1 MNIKFILSRLSV
13 SAIAVALSI
22 GIAGCDDLFRD
33 READEAL
40 RDKKQIKGITF
51 FSGSEHSEHIKKF
64 TKDDI
69 VEPAQEEKAKPT
81 FEESVKAAGNG
92 NADMQ
97 LELGWRYFNGT
108 DTETNFVK
116 AAECFHKAAEQ
127 GNREAQFNIGS
138 MYAEG
143 IGVEKNWAEATAW
156 FTKAAAQGHATAKA
170 NLCVMYA
177 EGIGVEKNPAE
188 AEKYLNDA
196 VVTFEDFDPDDI
208 DDMGCRAAYMWRRVV
223 SEMYPLSGIL
233 RWRFH
238 TLCNNVWFEHSVSK
252 QWIHKL
258 TEHGRDDLALYFGDY
273 FYQYD
278 WKEAVKWYRVAAEN
292 QASRIGS
299 GKYVHLLSRIGFI
312 YDEGGYGVEEDNAE
326 AVKWYVKGVGIDKT
340 NASALRLANMY
351 FDGEGVNKD
360 PRMAVNLLYQILSP
374 YVLFKYED
382 SSVCRRLA
390 RCYIDGE
397 GVPENMFM
405 AAIWWLKAER
415 LNWILVFA
423 GLTGIIAIGSI
434 MIGGICFAIGSI
446 KKIFS

>member
-1 MNIKFILSRLSV
+1 
-13 SAIAVALSI
+13 
-22 GIAGCDDLFRD
+22 
-33 READEAL
+33 
-40 RDKKQIKGITF
+40 
-51 FSGSEHSEHIKKF
+51 
-64 TKDDI
+64 
-69 VEPAQEEKAKPT
+69 
-81 FEESVKAAGNG
+81 
-92 NADMQ
+92 
-97 LELGWRYFNGT
+97 
-108 DTETNFVK
+108 
-116 AAECFHKAAEQ
+116 
-127 GNREAQFNIGS
+127 
-138 MYAEG
+138 
-143 IGVEKNWAEATAW
+143 
-156 FTKAAAQGHATAKA
+156 
-170 NLCVMYA
+170 MYA

-196 VVTFEDFDPDDI
+196 VFVGREPEVTIPNDNISNDKLI
-208 DDMGCRAAYMWRRVV
+208 
-223 SEMYPLSGIL
+223 
-233 RWRFH
+233 WRFH
-238 TLCNNVWFEHSVSK
+238 SFRNNELFEHSISK

-258 TEHGRDDLALYFGDY
+258 AERGHVEAAIHLGDDCYKHHN
-273 FYQYD
+273 
-278 WKEAVKWYRVAAEN
+278 WEEAVKWYRAAAEN

-326 AVKWYVKGVGIDKT
+326 AVKWYVKAVGIDKA

-423 GLTGIIAIGSI
+423 GLTGIIAIGCI
-434 MIGGICFAIGSI
+434 MIGCICFAIGCI

>member
-13 SAIAVALSI
+13 CAIAVALSI

-81 FEESVKAAGNG
+81 FEEIVKAAGNG

-97 LELGWRYFNGT
+97 LEQGWRYFNGAGT
-108 DTETNFVK
+108 ATNFVK

-143 IGVEKNWAEATAW
+143 IGVEKNWAEAAAW
-156 FTKAAAQGHATAKA
+156 FTKAAAQGHGTAKA

-188 AEKYLNDA
+188 AETYLNDA
-196 VVTFEDFDPDDI
+196 VFVGREPEVTIPNANISNDELI
-208 DDMGCRAAYMWRRVV
+208 
-223 SEMYPLSGIL
+223 
-233 RWRFH
+233 WRFRSFR
-238 TLCNNVWFEHSVSK
+238 NNGLFEHPISK
-252 QWIHKL
+252 QWIYKL
-258 TEHGRDDLALYFGDY
+258 AERGHVEAAVHLGDDCYKY
-273 FYQYD
+273 YN
-278 WKEAVKWYRVAAEN
+278 WKDAVKWYRVAAEN
-292 QASRIGS
+292 KTSRIGS

-312 YDEGGYGVEEDNAE
+312 YDKGGYGVEEDNAE
-326 AVKWYVKGVGIDKT
+326 AIKWYSKAVGIDAVGI
-340 NASALRLANMY
+340 NASAALRLANMY

-360 PRMAVNLLYQILSP
+360 PRMAVNLLYQILS
-374 YVLFKYED
+374 KYED
-382 SSVCRRLA
+382 RNVCRRLA
-390 RCYIDGE
+390 HCYIDGE

-423 GLTGIIAIGSI
+423 GLTGVIAIGSI
-434 MIGGICFAIGSI
+434 MIVSFCFAIICI

>member
-1 MNIKFILSRLSV
+1 MNIKFILSRLSAC
-13 SAIAVALSI
+13 AIAVALSI
-22 GIAGCDDLFRD
+22 GIVGCDDLFRD

-40 RDKKQIKGITF
+40 RDKKQIKEITF
-51 FSGSEHSEHIKKF
+51 VSVHIKKF

-81 FEESVKAAGNG
+81 FEEIVKAAGNG

-97 LELGWRYFNGT
+97 LELGWRYFNGAGT
-108 DTETNFVK
+108 ATNFVK

-143 IGVEKNWAEATAW
+143 IGVEKNWTEAAAW
-156 FTKAAAQGHATAKA
+156 FTKAAAQGHAKAKA

-196 VVTFEDFDPDDI
+196 VVTLEDFGLDDI
-208 DDMGCRAAYMWRRVV
+208 DDMGRRAAYVWRRVV

-238 TLCNNVWFEHSVSK
+238 TLCNNAWFEHSISER
-252 QWIHKL
+252 WIHKL
-258 TEHGRDDLALYFGDY
+258 SERGRNDLALYFGDY
-273 FYQYD
+273 FYQRD
-278 WKEAVKWYRVAAEN
+278 WKEAVKWYRVAAEKMEIRTGRDMEKHV
-292 QASRIGS
+292 Q
-299 GKYVHLLSRIGFI
+299 LLSRIGFI
-312 YDEGGYGVEEDNAE
+312 YDKGGYGVDEDNAE
-326 AVKWYVKGVGIDKT
+326 AIKWYGKAVGIDKSE
-340 NASALRLANMY
+340 APALRLANMY

-360 PRMAVNLLYQILSP
+360 PLTAVNLLYQIL
-374 YVLFKYED
+374 ED
-382 SSVCRRLA
+382 SRSKYVDSDVCRRLA

-405 AAIWWLKAER
+405 AAIWWLKAGR

-423 GLTGIIAIGSI
+423 GLTGIIAIGSV
-434 MIGGICFAIGSI
+434 MIGSICFAIICI

>member
-13 SAIAVALSI
+13 CAIALAL
-22 GIAGCDDLFRD
+22 AANTANAKVLD
-33 READEAL
+33 RKVRVVTEKIE
-40 RDKKQIKGITF
+40 IK
-51 FSGSEHSEHIKKF
+51 EF

-69 VEPAQEEKAKPT
+69 VEPVQPA
-81 FEESVKAAGNG
+81 FEEIVKADGNG

-97 LELGWRYFNGT
+97 LKLGWRYFNGT
-108 DTETNFVK
+108 DTETNFDKAAEQFEFVEVEIIKDASSRASTATNFVK
-116 AAECFHKAAEQ
+116 AAECFQKAAEQ

-143 IGVEKNWAEATAW
+143 IGVEKNWTEAAAW
-156 FTKAAAQGHATAKA
+156 FAKAAAQGHGTAKA

-196 VVTFEDFDPDDI
+196 VVTLEDFGLDDL
-208 DDMGCRAAYMWRRVV
+208 DRKVAREW
-223 SEMYPLSGIL
+223 YPLSGIL

-238 TLCNNVWFEHSVSK
+238 TLCNNVWFEHSISER
-252 QWIHKL
+252 WIHKL
-258 TEHGRDDLALYFGDY
+258 AERGRNDLALYFGDY
-273 FYQYD
+273 FYQRD
-278 WKEAVKWYRVAAEN
+278 WKEAVKWYRAAAEKMERTGRDMDV
-292 QASRIGS
+292 Q
-299 GKYVHLLSRIGFI
+299 LLSRIGFI
-312 YDEGGYGVEEDNAE
+312 YDKGGYGVDEDNAE
-326 AVKWYVKGVGIDKT
+326 AIKWYSKAVGKDKT

-351 FDGEGVNKD
+351 FDGEGVDKD
-360 PRMAVNLLYQILSP
+360 PRMAVNLLYQSE
-374 YVLFKYED
+374 YED
-382 SSVCRRLA
+382 RNVCRRLA

-405 AAIWWLKAER
+405 AAIWWLKAGR

-434 MIGGICFAIGSI
+434 MIVSICFVIICI

>member
-13 SAIAVALSI
+13 CAIALAL
-22 GIAGCDDLFRD
+22 AANTANAKVLD
-33 READEAL
+33 RKVRVVTEKIE
-40 RDKKQIKGITF
+40 IK
-51 FSGSEHSEHIKKF
+51 EF

-69 VEPAQEEKAKPT
+69 VEPVQPA
-81 FEESVKAAGNG
+81 FEEIVKADGNG

-97 LELGWRYFNGT
+97 LKLGWRYFNGT
-108 DTETNFVK
+108 DTETNFDKAAEQFEFVEVEIIKDASSRASTATNFVK

-143 IGVEKNWAEATAW
+143 IGVEKNWTEAAAW
-156 FTKAAAQGHATAKA
+156 FTKAAAQGHAKAKA

-196 VVTFEDFDPDDI
+196 VVTFEDFDLDDL
-208 DDMGCRAAYMWRRVV
+208 DRKVV
-223 SEMYPLSGIL
+223 RSRYPLSGIL

-238 TLCNNVWFEHSVSK
+238 SLCNNVWFAHSISE

-258 TEHGRDDLALYFGDY
+258 AERGRNDLALYFGDY
-273 FYQYD
+273 FYQRD

-326 AVKWYVKGVGIDKT
+326 AIKWYSKAVGTDKSK
-340 NASALRLANMY
+340 ALALRLADMY
-351 FDGEGVNKD
+351 FDGEGVGKD
-360 PRMAVNLLYQILSP
+360 PRMAVSLLYQSM
-374 YVLFKYED
+374 ED
-382 SSVCRRLA
+382 SGTEYVDRNVCHRLA

-415 LNWILVFA
+415 LDWILVFA
-423 GLTGIIAIGSI
+423 VLTGIIVIGSI
-434 MIGGICFAIGSI
+434 IIVSICFAIGSI